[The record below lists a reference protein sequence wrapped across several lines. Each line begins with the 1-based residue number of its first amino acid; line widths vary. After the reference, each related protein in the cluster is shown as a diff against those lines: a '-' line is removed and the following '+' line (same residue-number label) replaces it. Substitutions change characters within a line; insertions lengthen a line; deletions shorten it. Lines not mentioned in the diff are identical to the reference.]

1 MILSVVEEPT
11 EPHCTDVTRLM
22 KGLPNRVG
30 LLIWWNFGFS
40 YVRFAVSFRETNIPY
55 FRVYMQQLED
65 LCVHTIRTLSMDA
78 VQKANSGHPGMPMG
92 MADAAF
98 VLFTRHLKFNPANP
112 HWFDRDRFILSA
124 GHGSM
129 LLYSLLHLTGYD
141 VTMDDLKSFRQ
152 WGSITP
158 GHPEVGHTPGI
169 ETTTGPLGQGF
180 ANGVGFAIAE
190 AHLAAV
196 YNTPE
201 HQVVDHYTYA
211 IVSDGDLME
220 GVSHEAA
227 SLAGHM
233 KLGKLVYL
241 YDDNRISIDGSTDLA
256 FTEDVLKRFESYG
269 WHVQRVDGHNR
280 DAVDRAIIEAKSV
293 TDRPSLI
300 SCRTHIGYGSP
311 NKQDSASS
319 HGSPLGDEEIRK
331 TKMNYGWDPDSKFF
345 IPDEVRKWYSSF
357 LGRGLQLESDWN
369 TLISDFERVQP
380 SKSKEFRRVQ
390 SGVLPDNWLEQVPV
404 FSADSK
410 GMATRKASGMVINA
424 LASKITNMLGGSADL
439 AGSNNTWIDGA
450 PVFQSD
456 SYAGRNFHFGVREH
470 AMGSALNGMALHG
483 GMIPYGGTFLVFSD
497 YCRPAIRIA
506 ALSKIPSI
514 FIFTHDSIGLGEDG
528 PTHQPVEHLAALRAM
543 HNCHLWRPCDA
554 NETAAA
560 WVAALERND
569 GPSLLVLTRQN
580 LPVLEE
586 TAYHSDVLR
595 GGYIVSKEEG
605 EEPEAILLSTGSEV
619 HIAIEAQKMLWDRG
633 VDTRVVS
640 LPCIDVFR
648 YQDDGYKDT
657 ILPKGVK
664 NRVAIE
670 AAAPYGWHEWV
681 GDQGNIIAIH
691 GYGASAPYETI
702 YEEYG
707 LTASAVVNAVL
718 QQ

>member
-1 MILSVVEEPT
+1 M
-11 EPHCTDVTRLM
+11 HH
-22 KGLPNRVG
+22 
-30 LLIWWNFGFS
+30 
-40 YVRFAVSFRETNIPY
+40 
-55 FRVYMQQLED
+55 LED
-65 LCVHTIRTLSMDA
+65 QCVHTIRTLSMDA

-98 VLFTRHLKFNPANP
+98 VLFTRHLKFNPSNP

-141 VTMDDLKSFRQ
+141 VSMDDLKAFRQ

-158 GHPEVGHTPGI
+158 GHPEVGHTPGV

-190 AHLAAV
+190 AHLSAIF
-196 YNTPE
+196 NTPE
-201 HQVVDHYTYA
+201 HAVVDHYTYA

-227 SLAGHM
+227 SMAGHM
-233 KLGKLVYL
+233 KLGKLIYL

-256 FTEDVLKRFESYG
+256 FTEDVLKRFEAYG

-280 DAVDRAIIEAKSV
+280 DAVDKAIIEAKGE
-293 TDRPSLI
+293 TTRPSLI
-300 SCRTHIGYGSP
+300 ACRTHIGYGSP

-331 TKMNYGWDPDSKFF
+331 TKINYGWDPDATFWIPADVAAWFSKFKA
-345 IPDEVRKWYSSF
+345 IGEK
-357 LGRGLQLESDWN
+357 LESDWN
-369 TLISDFERVQP
+369 VLVGEYERIQP
-380 SKSKEFRRVQ
+380 SKSLEFRRVQ
-390 SGVLPDNWLEQVPV
+390 NGILPDKWLESVPTY
-404 FSADSK
+404 SADPK
-410 GMATRKASGMVINA
+410 GMATRKASGLVLNA
-424 LASKITNMLGGSADL
+424 LASKIPNLLGGSADL

-450 PVFQSD
+450 PVFQPGSF
-456 SYAGRNFHFGVREH
+456 AGRNFHFGVREH

-483 GMIPYGGTFLVFSD
+483 GVIPYGGTFLVFSD

-528 PTHQPVEHLAALRAM
+528 PTHQPVEHLAALRSM
-543 HNCHLWRPCDA
+543 HNCHVWRPCDA

-560 WVAALERND
+560 WIAALERNN

-580 LPVLEE
+580 LPILSK
-586 TAYHSDVLR
+586 TADRDAVLR
-595 GGYIVSKEEG
+595 GGYVVSG
-605 EEPEAILLSTGSEV
+605 ERGDAPEAILLSTGSEV
-619 HIAIEAQKMLWDRG
+619 HIALEAQAQLWLQG
-633 VDTRVVS
+633 VDVRVVS
-640 LPCIDVFR
+640 LPSIEVFR
-648 YQDDGYKDT
+648 SQNDEYKNSV
-657 ILPKGVK
+657 IPRHVK

-681 GDQGNIIAIH
+681 GDAGKIIAIH
-691 GYGASAPYETI
+691 GYGASAPFETI

-707 LTASAVVNAVL
+707 LTAAAVVNAVK
-718 QQ
+718 QG